1 MSLETKVDQVEQTPV
16 ARIRGDIDLDSS
28 PQLRSALSSVIETE
42 PEVLILDMRQVSYID
57 SSGLATLVE
66 SLKKMKKNGGRL
78 CLCGLNEMVSQAFH
92 FTHLD
97 GVFDIHPSLEEA
109 LKR

>member
-1 MSLETKVDQVEQTPV
+1 MNLETKIDRVEQTPV
-16 ARIRGDIDLDSS
+16 VRVKGDIDLDSS
-28 PQLRSALSSVIETE
+28 PQLRKALNSLIEAE
-42 PEVLILDMRQVSYID
+42 PGVLVLDMSQVSYID

-66 SLKKMKKNGGRL
+66 SLKKVRKNGGRL
-78 CLCGLNEMVSQAFH
+78 CLFGLNKMVAQAFH

-109 LKR
+109 LKQ